1 MSGTEIEEL
10 ARLRAEK
17 IIRVQSGQMSAM
29 EAARQLGV
37 SRKTYYKWE
46 KRLLSRMVE
55 VLSEREAGRPGKIVD
70 EEKEALKNQIEEL
83 KKEVLVLQ
91 QTLRIREVLEV
102 SGKAKQHQ
110 KRQHSAQASS
120 QATDEKGGGAG
131 QGAKGNRDACAKI
144 DGVLPV
150 EEASNTGKREN
161 DGTEGQAAETPASEY
176 GLEKKRARQEV

>member
-1 MSGTEIEEL
+1 MSGTEMEEL

-46 KRLLSRMVE
+46 RRLLSQMVE

-70 EEKEALKNQIEEL
+70 EEKDALKNQIEEL

-102 SGKAKQHQ
+102 PGKGTGHQ
-110 KRQHSAQASS
+110 KRRHSAQTSS
-120 QATDEKGGGAG
+120 LATAEKGGIAG
-131 QGAKGNRDACAKI
+131 QGAAENRDACAKT

-150 EEASNTGKREN
+150 EEASNTGRREN
-161 DGTEGQAAETPASEY
+161 GGSEGQVPMAPGDEY
-176 GLEKKRARQEV
+176 GLEKKRARPEV